1 MTTKLTLTVE
11 KDIIESAK
19 IYAKQNG
26 RSLSP
31 LIENY
36 LNALVQKENPKDDL
50 SPKVK
55 ELMGSIKLPK
65 DFDYEKE
72 LTESLAQN
80 ILNDSL
86 NPLQETPLLK
96 KFYRTLVIT
105 ININ

>member
-26 RSLSP
+26 KSLSP

-55 ELMGSIKLPK
+55 ELMGFIKLPK

-72 LTESLAQN
+72 LTESLAQKY
-80 ILNDSL
+80 S
-86 NPLQETPLLK
+86 K
-96 KFYRTLVIT
+96 
-105 ININ
+105 